1 MTIDNF
7 AKCSNTYEIEGQKY
21 QNLIKFLKNLK
32 YNKNLN
38 GWETNFCKSVIERLE
53 KANLDHILLSTKQ
66 YRILKD
72 IHRKNG
78 K

>member
-1 MTIDNF
+1 MY
-7 AKCSNTYEIEGQKY
+7 CY
-21 QNLIKFLKNLK
+21 IKH
-32 YNKNLN
+32 NKNLN
-38 GWETNFCKSVIERLE
+38 GWENSFCKSVIERLE